1 MGLCLAPT
9 ACVGKVDRGLDL
21 KPAHDQ
27 PVLASIERT
36 SCYGWCPVYR
46 LTVFTDGVVEY
57 IGVDFVLHKGW
68 RSGKVSDEQL
78 EQLQAVFEQYEF
90 AGFAAAYEQAD
101 YTDFPTAITSFRLNG
116 QLKRVVHY
124 YGDTTAPPSLSNLE
138 DAVERVLD
146 IDQWI
151 GTREQRE
158 IFAESW

>member
-1 MGLCLAPT
+1 
-9 ACVGKVDRGLDL
+9 
-21 KPAHDQ
+21 
-27 PVLASIERT
+27 
-36 SCYGWCPVYR
+36 

-68 RSGKVSDEQL
+68 RRGQVSEQ
-78 EQLQAVFEQYEF
+78 QLAELAAVFEQYKF
-90 AGFAAAYEQAD
+90 AGFSAAYEQAD
-101 YTDFPTAITSFRLNG
+101 YTDFPTAITSFRIHG
-116 QLKRVVHY
+116 QLKRVIHY
-124 YGDTTAPPSLSNLE
+124 YGDTTAPPRLSKLE